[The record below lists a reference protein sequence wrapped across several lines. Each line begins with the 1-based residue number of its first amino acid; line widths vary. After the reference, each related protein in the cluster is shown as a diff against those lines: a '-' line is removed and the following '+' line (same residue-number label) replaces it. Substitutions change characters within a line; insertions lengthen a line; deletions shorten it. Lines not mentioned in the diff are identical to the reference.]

1 MSRRGVTLLLLGL
14 MLTAGCGAGDED
26 TALRAESSGGDST
39 TSSLQEPAPQ
49 SREDFP
55 TPPTVDPT
63 IVDRNENRQDGSL
76 GSLCWARWEV
86 ARSSL
91 DGLGD
96 DDHAERSVRLFIER
110 SPAVESHLREISEA
124 LPADIR
130 PFGERFIADLAG
142 ARQYASESEEV
153 EPKERW
159 DRIFN
164 SFDFERYPGVREY
177 AEAAEEDPDCET
189 F

>member
-1 MSRRGVTLLLLGL
+1 MCKIVVSLLLFALL
-14 MLTAGCGAGDED
+14 LTAGCGAGDRD
-26 TALRAESSGGDST
+26 TALRANSNGADST
-39 TSSLQEPAPQ
+39 TSSLQEPPRQ
-49 SREDFP
+49 PRPDF
-55 TPPTVDPT
+55 TPSTVDPT
-63 IVDRNENRQDGSL
+63 IVDRNENRQDGSV
-76 GSLCWARWEV
+76 GSLCWARWEI
-86 ARSSL
+86 ARSSV

-130 PFGERFIADLAG
+130 PFGERFSADLAG
-142 ARQYASESEEV
+142 ARQYASESEGV

-164 SFDFERYPGVREY
+164 SFDFERYPGVKEY
-177 AEAAEEDPDCET
+177 AEAAKQDPDCDT
-189 F
+189 Y